1 MVFDSVASLKSEAAL
16 TEELVFV
23 YGNSQKL
30 SITFIPWVFGSAHYY
45 FAMIDYSNVMT
56 NVKAISLLSG
66 GLDSILATELIRRQ
80 GIEVITFNIKTP
92 FGIPKKDGSSEAAQ
106 AADQLKVPLKVVSVE
121 QDYLRMLRNP
131 KHGYG
136 KNLNPCVDCKIF
148 ILKKAKKY
156 AKEIG
161 ADFIFTG
168 EVLGERPMSQHGPAL
183 KVIAE
188 ESGLKGKLLR
198 PLSAKLLAETAA
210 EKKGLVDRNKLLSI
224 QGRSRKPQ
232 FALAKEYGITVYPSP
247 AGGCLLTC
255 EEYSK
260 KLRDLFENKKRLSM
274 ADVTLLRVGRHFRL
288 GKNKIIVGRN
298 ETENKFLLANKMRG
312 DFVFELSDV
321 VGPTTLLQ
329 GPKTKLAIETAAKLT
344 ASYSDAESGE
354 AVVKFGK
361 EALDKSIMVAL
372 PKKADVDRL
381 RVGNV
386 EKKPKKQ

>member
-1 MVFDSVASLKSEAAL
+1 
-16 TEELVFV
+16 
-23 YGNSQKL
+23 
-30 SITFIPWVFGSAHYY
+30 
-45 FAMIDYSNVMT
+45 MT
-56 NVKAISLLSG
+56 RVKAISLLSG

-92 FGIPKKDGSSEAAQ
+92 FGIPKKDGASEAAQ
-106 AADQLKVPLKVVSVE
+106 AAEQLKVPLKVVTVE

-136 KNLNPCVDCKIF
+136 KNLNPCIDCKIF

-183 KVIAE
+183 KVIAD
-188 ESGLKGKLLR
+188 ESGLNGKLLR
-198 PLSAKLLAETAA
+198 PLSAKLLAKTVA
-210 EKKGLVDRNKLLSI
+210 EKKGLVDRNRLLSI

-232 FALAKEYGITVYPSP
+232 FALAAEYGITVYPSP

-260 KLRDLFENKKRLSM
+260 KLQDLFENKKHLSM
-274 ADVTLLRVGRHFRL
+274 ADIALLRIGRHFRL

-298 ETENKFLLANKMRG
+298 ETENKFLLANKMRS
-312 DFVFELSDV
+312 DFYFELSDV

-329 GPKTKLAIETAAKLT
+329 GPKTKLSIETAAKLT
-344 ASYSDAESGE
+344 ASYSDAKSEE
-354 AVVKFGK
+354 VTVKFGR
-361 EALDKSIMVAL
+361 ETLDKSITVSL
-372 PKKADVDRL
+372 PAKTDVDKL
-381 RVGNV
+381 RVGNAK
-386 EKKPKKQ
+386 KKPKK

>member
-1 MVFDSVASLKSEAAL
+1 
-16 TEELVFV
+16 
-23 YGNSQKL
+23 
-30 SITFIPWVFGSAHYY
+30 
-45 FAMIDYSNVMT
+45 MT
-56 NVKAISLLSG
+56 RIKAVSLLSG

-80 GIEVITFNIKTP
+80 GIEVITFNVKTP
-92 FGIPKKDGSSEAAQ
+92 FGIPKKDGSSEATQ
-106 AADQLKVPLKVVSVE
+106 AADQLKVPLKVLCVD
-121 QDYLRMLRNP
+121 QDYLRMLRKP

-136 KNLNPCVDCKIF
+136 KNLNPCIDCKIF

-161 ADFIFTG
+161 ADFLFTG

-198 PLSAKLLAETAA
+198 PLSAKLLPETVA
-210 EKKGLVDRNKLLSI
+210 EKKGLVDRNRLLSI

-232 FALAKEYGITVYPSP
+232 FELAKEYGITTFPSP

-260 KLRDLFENKKRLSM
+260 KLRDLFENKKHLSM
-274 ADVTLLRVGRHFRL
+274 EDIALLRVGRHFRL

-298 ETENKFLLANKMRG
+298 EAENKFLTANKMRG
-312 DFVFELSDV
+312 DFYFELSEV

-329 GPKTKLAIETAAKLT
+329 GPKTKAAIETAAKLT
-344 ASYSDAESGE
+344 ASYSDAKSGE
-354 AVVKFGK
+354 VRCK
-361 EALDKSIMVAL
+361 I
-372 PKKADVDRL
+372 R
-381 RVGNV
+381 
-386 EKKPKKQ
+386 